1 MGAHGYTLAE
11 EGHFVQ
17 LFAAAD
23 QISAAS
29 SEVFSMRNYAHCTI
43 LINKGAGSVC
53 TITVEN
59 CTSFAGAGWATM
71 PFAYYLE
78 GTASGDTL
86 AARVEGGTAGVAI
99 PVGTNTMVVI
109 EIDDS
114 ELPDGS
120 PYLRIKH
127 TANTASIW
135 SANAI
140 LSGNRFAQA
149 ITPTE
154 IV

>member
-1 MGAHGYTLAE
+1 MQGITLSE
-11 EGHFVQ
+11 LGHFVQ
-17 LFAAAD
+17 LFASASQTTAAT
-23 QISAAS
+23 

-43 LINKGAGSVC
+43 LINKGSGSAS

-59 CTSFAGAGWATM
+59 CTSFAGAGAATM
-71 PFAYYLE
+71 AFAYYLE

-99 PVGTNTMVVI
+99 PTGTNTMLII

-120 PYLRIKH
+120 PYLLIKH
-127 TANTASIW
+127 TTNTTSNW

-140 LSGNRFAQA
+140 LTGNRFAQA